1 MIVTPHAQ
9 SSTSISVSW
18 MAEAGDP
25 VLQPGSITVSEYDA
39 KGNLRTTKTNFTVD
53 GGPALFTGLMP
64 GTTYN
69 YTLSASISTESGFA
83 PFGPI
88 GPCPC
93 ATPSPA
99 GKQPDTPSTPSQPP
113 GPSSPGQQGS
123 FKGYDYS
130 GAVKN
135 VQALAKP
142 FGKIV
147 VSWSDTGWSADT
159 LVLQRAQQINSFTFS
174 GSVTVYQTSNYNS
187 AGGTPA
193 EGSIF
198 SGTFVDTG
206 PFVLGAVYQYTFISS
221 IGQIKKYAG
230 PPYITYP
237 ALFGLSKFLPPGF
250 DPSQGIKRLRPS
262 DHPTISVRS
271 IMTGT

>member
-147 VSWSDTGWSADT
+147 VTWSNTGEMANT
-159 LVLQRAQQINSFTFS
+159 LVLQRSQQIAPTESS
-174 GSVTVYQTSNYNS
+174 GNVTVYQIANYQS
-187 AGGTPA
+187 TLYTPDKS
-193 EGSIF
+193 GID
-198 SGTFVDTG
+198 GTFVDSG
-206 PFVLGAVYQYTFISS
+206 PFVLSAVYNYIFTSDN
-221 IGQIKKYAG
+221 GQSKAYAI
-230 PPYITYP
+230 PPSITYP
-237 ALFGLSKFLPPGF
+237 AVFGLSKFLPPGF